1 MQPLK
6 QIKHFFSVSVVA
18 ACITLVNSPLATVIN
33 MFDSEHRLS
42 DSESQRVFV
51 VAMTGCSKNP
61 AVSSWEE
68 TQLERLTPDTA
79 AVQIVE

>member
-1 MQPLK
+1 MNKLSLSTGYS
-6 QIKHFFSVSVVA
+6 H
-18 ACITLVNSPLATVIN
+18 IN
-33 MFDSEHRLS
+33 IFDSLQLP
-42 DSESQRVFV
+42 DSESQCVFV
-51 VAMTGCSKNP
+51 VRMTGCSKNP